1 MSALA
6 ITFKCWRKQMRKY
19 RIAVVDDDKNV
30 LRVIVEMLLREGF
43 DAKGYDEAEKLL
55 AEAFDACL
63 WPSEHP
69 ELVLIDLQLKPRK
82 MRGMALVA
90 ELAARN
96 NVDSAMVVMS
106 ASLSGSD
113 LEKAT
118 QLGASA
124 GLAKP
129 FDRPTLIST
138 IGRLAATAR
147 NRRSYRAQE
156 NANANDLDPGRLY
169 RPVFLSYSSK
179 DSLANG
185 LRRSIEARGI
195 PVWYAPTTI
204 PPGNVWKPRIES
216 GIVEAK
222 IFVAFLTDNYF
233 ASDRCVEE
241 FRQFEDRMLNGNHP
255 ETLILP
261 VLSSLSSDAR
271 KNDLCR
277 QIFDRYQYV
286 DISRRFI
293 DGLTAV
299 LLRIE
304 GLVGQAYSGTRKGR
318 PRSSGGISDKDPAL
332 SLPPHSEKSF
342 N

>member
-1 MSALA
+1 MLEE
-6 ITFKCWRKQMRKY
+6 QMRKY
-19 RIAVVDDDKNV
+19 RIAVLDDDESV
-30 LRVIVEMLLREGF
+30 REVIVEMLQREGL
-43 DAKGYDEAEKLL
+43 DAKAYDEAEKLL
-55 AEAFDACL
+55 AEAFDACP
-63 WPSEHP
+63 WPSEQP
-69 ELVLIDLQLKPRK
+69 ELVLIDLHLKARK
-82 MRGMALVA
+82 MQGMALVA

-106 ASLSGSD
+106 ASLSSAD

-129 FDRPTLIST
+129 FDRSTLIST
-138 IGRLAATAR
+138 VERLAATAR
-147 NRRSYRAQE
+147 NQRGYRARE
-156 NANANDLDPGRLY
+156 NAHPNDLDPGRLS
-169 RPVFLSYSSK
+169 RPVFLSYASK
-179 DSLANG
+179 DDVLANG

-204 PPGNVWKPRIES
+204 PPGSAWKPRIEA

-241 FRQFEDRMLNGNHP
+241 FGQFEDRMLKGSHP

-261 VLSSLSSDAR
+261 VLSSLSNDAR
-271 KNDLCR
+271 KKDLCQR
-277 QIFDRYQYV
+277 IFDRYHYV

-304 GLVGQAYSGTRKGR
+304 GVVGPSYTGTRRGR
-318 PRSSGGISDKDPAL
+318 PRGSGGVSDKDPAL